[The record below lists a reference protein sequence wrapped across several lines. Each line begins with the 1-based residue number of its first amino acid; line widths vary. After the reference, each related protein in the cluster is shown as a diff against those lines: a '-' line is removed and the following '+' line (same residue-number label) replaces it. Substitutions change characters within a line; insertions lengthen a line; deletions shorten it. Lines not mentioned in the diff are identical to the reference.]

1 VPYVDEGQISD
12 YNITQNT
19 HYLTEG
25 IQNIADWLSGKNGTA
40 YQSSYM
46 YTYITTHLYPGRDDL
61 SKSYALRLLIHYIG
75 DIMQPLHCE
84 SRYDSKYPDGDA
96 GANAF
101 PLPYHY
107 SVDELHAL
115 FDKVLYVERTNIP
128 RVSIC
133 RRHQLYSR

>member
-1 VPYVDEGQISD
+1 
-12 YNITQNT
+12 
-19 HYLTEG
+19 
-25 IQNIADWLSGKNGTA
+25 
-40 YQSSYM
+40 M

-61 SKSYALRLLIHYIG
+61 SKSYALRLLIHFIG